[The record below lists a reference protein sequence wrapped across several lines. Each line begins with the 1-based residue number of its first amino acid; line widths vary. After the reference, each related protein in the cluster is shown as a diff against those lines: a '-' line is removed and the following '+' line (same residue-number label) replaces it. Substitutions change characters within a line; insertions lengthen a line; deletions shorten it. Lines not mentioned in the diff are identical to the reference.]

1 LKGESNLSYSWFWV
15 ALAIV
20 FEITAAL
27 SLRYSNGFTKPAP
40 TALALVAFGAA
51 FFLISLALKELPVS
65 IVYPIWAGSGTAGV
79 ALLGILA
86 LKEKANYLKLVGLA
100 SVVIGIV
107 VLNVA

>member
-1 LKGESNLSYSWFWV
+1 MSYSWLWV
-15 ALAIV
+15 VLAII

-27 SLRYSNGFTKPAP
+27 SLRYSIGFTKPGP
-40 TALALVAFGAA
+40 TAFALIAFGSA

-79 ALLGILA
+79 ALLGIMI
-86 LKEKANYLKLVGLA
+86 LKEKASFLKLVGLA

-107 VLNVA
+107 VLNIV